1 MSAVEMSEAKRE
13 LLRRR
18 LARRDVQGIPRR
30 EEGSEPVLAPA
41 QEPLWF
47 MEQFVPGTSTYSV
60 VLSVRLRGPLDAA
73 RLEEALAELPR
84 RHDALRHRFPADQD
98 GRPVVLELAECE
110 VPLACAEA
118 ADDEETAAA
127 INAESAFPL
136 DPAEGPL
143 LRALLVR
150 RGLEDHVLTLLV
162 HHLVADG
169 RSAQMLMTDLL
180 ALYRGEAAPAP
191 ATRFS
196 DIAAWQRERTH
207 DRDSAFWRERLD
219 GLPRLDLITDRP
231 RPALQRFDGASVTR
245 TFGPELTAAVGELG
259 RAHGATTFMTVL
271 AAFTALLARCTGRDD
286 FGVGT
291 PVAGRTRP
299 EFEDVVGMF
308 VNTLVLRARL
318 DDDPT
323 FAELLS
329 RTRDTVIDALD
340 HQELPFARLVEE
352 LNVPRDPSRQ
362 PLVDVLFSLHD
373 LASGSPDGT
382 GGATG
387 AGRSG
392 EAAGEDTAD
401 LAADD
406 FPLPPG
412 SARHDLEL
420 YLTPSPDAGLNCTF
434 VYKTTLF
441 EADTVARMAGHLET
455 LLRAAAARPDTPVSR
470 LPLLE
475 DTERALLEEWN
486 ATAADFP
493 ADRTLHG
500 LIEDQVRR
508 TPGATAV
515 TFAGASLDYAGLD
528 ARANQVAHR
537 LRALGVGPGTLV
549 GVCAERSLELVT
561 GLLGVLK
568 TGAAYV
574 PLDPEYPAERVAF
587 MLSDAE
593 APVVLT
599 QSGITG
605 GELGPALGATGA
617 TVLLLDRAAEWD
629 DRPTAPPETAGGPD
643 TPAYLIYTSGST
655 GRPKGVPNRHRSV
668 VNRLDW
674 MQKRFRL
681 TAGDTVLQKTPAG
694 FDVSVWEFFWPLMTG
709 ARLLLAA
716 PGGHRD
722 PAHIRQLIE
731 TEAVTTVHFVPS
743 MLSLFLAEEEVA
755 RCSSLR
761 RIVCSGEELPV
772 DLALRCL
779 STLPGAELHNLYG
792 PTEAAI
798 DVSAW
803 HCTEEN
809 LRDRARVPIGL
820 PIQNAELHVLGG
832 HGEPVPVG
840 VPGELH
846 LGGVPVAAGYHNRPE
861 LTAERFA
868 GGLYRTGDAAR
879 RLPDGSVEFLGRL
892 DDQVK
897 LRGLRIELGEIAAAL
912 RERAGAREAAVVVS
926 EDQRLIAYLVGG
938 PEEPAQAREAVRGV
952 LPEYMLP
959 SACVAL
965 DALPL
970 TPNGKL
976 DRKALPAPAVT
987 TAEYREPVT
996 EAERTVAAV
1005 WADVLELERVGL
1017 DDDFFDL
1024 GGHSLLAIQAVAKL
1038 RKALPPGGRQVGVVD
1053 VFSCRTVA
1061 GLAALAAEAAPEGPR
1076 PLLQRLTPPRPAA
1089 RVSYVCVPYGS
1100 GSAIVYQP
1108 LAEALPGDEALYALS
1123 IPGNDIGLDE
1133 EPMDFDE
1140 LAARTTEEILAI
1152 EGPLVVYG
1160 HCGVGAALAVELAR
1174 RVEAA
1179 GREVEAVYI
1188 GAIFPFARPGGL
1200 WSRLVR
1206 PDVLDRLRGSR
1217 RDLDSLK
1224 ARGVDLDEL
1233 EPGVADR
1240 IVRTMR
1246 HDSRAA
1252 ERYFTRLFD
1261 TPDRERL
1268 RAPVVSVIGERD
1280 PATQM
1285 YEERF
1290 REWHFLTDTAALV
1303 VLDEGGHFF
1312 LRYRAEELADV
1323 LRVHTRL
1330 DDPPPRAAD
1339 DTWWVHEVAA
1349 AGQDAA
1355 PADTVR
1361 PGMGRFLTI
1370 AAGQQ
1375 LSLIGSALTGWAL
1388 PITVLMDSGSIAQ
1401 FSTLAVLNLAGLL
1414 LSPLA
1419 GAIVD
1424 RGSRRKVILLADVAS
1439 TVVTAVLAALVLSGG
1454 LQQWHTYVLVAGLSV
1469 TSTFQRLAFGSAVP
1483 QLVPKH
1489 FLGHAIGVTQLTN
1502 GVAQLVVPLV
1512 AAGLLSLIDLGG
1524 IVLIDVASY
1533 AFAIVTVA
1541 LVRFPNTLP
1550 WRPREP
1556 LTTEMAKGFSY
1567 TWRDRGLRSMLG
1579 FFAVLNLF
1587 LSPLMLLVSP
1597 LVLSFAGLTEV
1608 GTVSVVSG
1616 LGVLLGGA
1624 TMAVWGGPSGNRFR
1638 VVLVTTVCM
1647 AAGGLL
1653 VGLRPSLVTVGVGA
1667 FALTFFLTLMNSV
1680 YTTIV
1685 QLKVPFRY
1693 HGRVFA
1699 LNTLVAWSTLPIGMG
1714 LIAPLGSGLFD
1725 RLLTDDGAL
1734 ASTAGLLVGTGPG
1747 RGIALMF
1754 VLCSAAMALVVAGAL
1769 RIPRLRHFDTEMPD
1783 AVPDDLLGVETL
1795 KERRRTAGV

>member
-18 LARRDVQGIPRR
+18 LARRGVQEIPRR
-30 EEGSEPVLAPA
+30 PEGSEPVLAPA

-60 VLSVRLRGPLDAA
+60 VLAVRLNGPLDLA

-84 RHDALRHRFPADQD
+84 RHDSLRHRFPADPD
-98 GRPVVLELAECE
+98 GRPAVRLKAACE
-110 VPLACAEA
+110 VPLARTEA

-127 INAESAFPL
+127 IDAESAFPL

-143 LRALLVR
+143 LRALVVT
-150 RGLEDHVLTLLV
+150 RGPEDHVLTLLV

-169 RSAQMLMTDLL
+169 RSAQLLMGDLL
-180 ALYRGEAAPAP
+180 ALYKGEAADPPAV
-191 ATRFS
+191 RFA

-207 DRDSAFWRERLD
+207 ERDSGYWREQLAD
-219 GLPRLDLITDRP
+219 LPRLDLITDRP
-231 RPALQRFDGASVTR
+231 RPARQRFDGASVTR
-245 TFGPELTAAVGELG
+245 TLDPELTAALDELG

-271 AAFTALLARCTGRDD
+271 AAFTALLARHTGRED

-291 PVAGRTRP
+291 PVAGRNRP
-299 EFEDVVGMF
+299 EFENVVGMF

-318 DDDPT
+318 GDDPT
-323 FAELLS
+323 FADLLS

-373 LASGSPDGT
+373 LPPGGGSGDGEIE
-382 GGATG
+382 
-387 AGRSG
+387 AG
-392 EAAGEDTAD
+392 
-401 LAADD
+401 D

-420 YLTPSPDAGLNCTF
+420 YLTPAPGSALNCTF

-441 EADTVARMAGHLET
+441 EAETVARMAGHLET
-455 LLRAAAARPDTPVSR
+455 LLRAATARPGTPVSR
-470 LPLLE
+470 IPLL
-475 DTERALLEEWN
+475 DDSERALLAGWN
-486 ATAADFP
+486 ATEAEFP
-493 ADRTLHG
+493 SDRTLHG
-500 LIEDQVRR
+500 LIEEQVRR

-515 TFAGASLDYAGLD
+515 TFEGASLDYAGLD

-561 GLLGVLK
+561 GLFGVLK

-574 PLDPEYPAERVAF
+574 PLDPEYPAERLEF
-587 MLSDAE
+587 MLADAG

-599 QSGITG
+599 QRRIAG

-617 TVLLLDRAAEWD
+617 TVLALDLAGEWD
-629 DRPTAPPETAGGPD
+629 GQPTTRPEPAGEPG

-668 VNRLDW
+668 VNRLHW
-674 MQKRFRL
+674 MQKRFGL
-681 TAGDTVLQKTPAG
+681 TGADTVLQKTPAG
-694 FDVSVWEFFWPLMTG
+694 FDVSVWEFFWPLTTG

-722 PAHIRQLIE
+722 PGHLRELIE
-731 TEAVTTVHFVPS
+731 TESVTTVHFVPS
-743 MLSLFLAEEEVA
+743 MLGLFLAEDEVT
-755 RCSSLR
+755 RCTSLR

-772 DLALRCL
+772 GLALRCL
-779 STLPGAELHNLYG
+779 RTLPAELHNLYG

-809 LRDRARVPIGL
+809 LRDRARVPIGP
-820 PIQNAELHVLGG
+820 PIQNAELHVLDA
-832 HGEPVPVG
+832 HREPVPVG
-840 VPGELH
+840 VPGELY

-868 GGLYRTGDAAR
+868 DGLYRTGDAAR

-892 DDQVK
+892 DNQVK
-897 LRGLRIELGEIAAAL
+897 LRGLRIELGEIGAAL

-938 PEEPAQAREAVRGV
+938 PADPAQAREAVRGV
-952 LPEYMLP
+952 LPEYMVP
-959 SACVAL
+959 SAYVAL

-987 TAEYREPVT
+987 TAEYREPATDT
-996 EAERTVAAV
+996 ERVVAAV
-1005 WADVLELERVGL
+1005 WAEVLEAERIGL

-1024 GGHSLLAIQAVAKL
+1024 GGHSLLAIQVVAKL

-1053 VFSCRTVA
+1053 MFSCRTVA
-1061 GLAALAAEAAPEGPR
+1061 ELAALAAEPAPEGPR

-1108 LAEALPGDEALYALS
+1108 LADALPRDEALYALS

-1179 GREVEAVYI
+1179 GRTVDAVYI

-1200 WSRLVR
+1200 WSRLAR
-1206 PDVLDRLRGSR
+1206 PDLLDRLRSSR

-1240 IVRTMR
+1240 IIRTMR

-1330 DDPPPRAAD
+1330 QAPPPRADD

-1349 AGQDAA
+1349 ADEGGTSSSDE
-1355 PADTVR
+1355 VR
-1361 PGMGRFLTI
+1361 PGMGRFMTI

-1375 LSLIGSALTGWAL
+1375 ISLIGSALTGWAL

-1401 FSTLAVLNLAGLL
+1401 FSTLAVLNLVGLL

-1424 RGSRRKVILLADVAS
+1424 RGSRRKVILYADIAS
-1439 TVVTAVLAALVLSGG
+1439 AAVTGVLAALVLSGG
-1454 LQQWHTYVLVAGLSV
+1454 LQHWQTYVLVAALSV
-1469 TSTFQRLAFGSAVP
+1469 TTTFQRLAYGSAVP

-1512 AAGLLSLIDLGG
+1512 AAGLLNLIDLGG
-1524 IVLIDVASY
+1524 IVLLDVASY
-1533 AFAIVTVA
+1533 VFAIATVA

-1556 LTTEMAKGFSY
+1556 LTTEMAKGFAY

-1597 LVLSFAGLTEV
+1597 LVLSFAGLAEV

-1624 TMAVWGGPSGNRFR
+1624 VMAVWGGPSRRRFR

-1647 AAGGLL
+1647 AAGGVL

-1714 LIAPLGSGLFD
+1714 LIAPLGSGFFD
-1725 RLLTDDGAL
+1725 RLLTEDGAL

-1754 VLCSAAMALVVAGAL
+1754 LLCSVGMALVVAGAL
-1769 RIPRLRHFDTEMPD
+1769 RIPRLARFDTEVPD
-1783 AVPDDLLGVETL
+1783 ALPDDLLGVETL

>member
-1 MSAVEMSEAKRE
+1 MPPVEMSEAKRE

-18 LARRDVQGIPRR
+18 LARRGVQEIPRR
-30 EEGSEPVLAPA
+30 PEGSEPVLAPA

-47 MEQFVPGTSTYSV
+47 MEQFVPGTSTYTV
-60 VLSVRLRGPLDAA
+60 VLPVRLRGPVDLP
-73 RLEEALAELPR
+73 RLKEALAELPR
-84 RHDALRHRFPADQD
+84 RHDSLRHRFPADAD
-98 GRPVVLELAECE
+98 GRPAVREVAECE
-110 VPLACAEA
+110 VPLVRAEA
-118 ADDEETAAA
+118 ADDAGTRAA
-127 INAESAFPL
+127 IDAQSALPL

-143 LRALLVR
+143 LRALLVT
-150 RGLEDHVLTLLV
+150 RGPEDHVLALLV

-169 RSAQMLMTDLL
+169 QSAQLLVRDLL
-180 ALYRGEAAPAP
+180 ALYRGEAAAPPAV
-191 ATRFS
+191 RFA
-196 DIAAWQRERTH
+196 DVAAWQRDRTH
-207 DRDSAFWRERLD
+207 ERDSAYWRGQLAD
-219 GLPRLDLITDRP
+219 LPRLDLTTDRP
-231 RPALQRFDGASVTR
+231 RPPRQRFDGASVTR
-245 TFGPELTAAVGELG
+245 TLDPGLTAAIGELG
-259 RAHGATTFMTVL
+259 RAHGATPFMTVL

-299 EFEDVVGMF
+299 EFENTVGMF

-318 DDDPT
+318 SDDPT
-323 FAELLS
+323 FADLLA

-373 LASGSPDGT
+373 LPPGGGPGNAGDSGD
-382 GGATG
+382 
-387 AGRSG
+387 AGP
-392 EAAGEDTAD
+392 EAAGPE
-401 LAADD
+401 AADY
-406 FPLPPG
+406 PLPPG

-420 YLTPSPDAGLNCTF
+420 YLTPAADSALDCTF
-434 VYKTTLF
+434 VHKTTLF

-455 LLRAAAARPDTPVSR
+455 LLRAAVARPGTPVSR
-470 LPLLE
+470 LPLL
-475 DTERALLEEWN
+475 DDAERALLTRWN
-486 ATAADFP
+486 DTEADFP
-493 ADRTLHG
+493 SDRTLHG
-500 LIEDQVRR
+500 LIEEQVRR

-515 TFAGASLDYAGLD
+515 TFAGSSLDYAGLD

-549 GVCAERSLELVT
+549 GVCAERSLELVA

-568 TGAAYV
+568 SGAAYV
-574 PLDPEYPAERVAF
+574 PLDPEYPAQRLEF
-587 MLSDAE
+587 MLADAA

-599 QSGITG
+599 QCRIAD

-617 TVLLLDRAAEWD
+617 AVLPLDRAEEWGGH
-629 DRPTAPPETAGGPD
+629 PTTPVEPAGGPD

-674 MQKRFRL
+674 MQKRFGL
-681 TAGDTVLQKTPAG
+681 TADDTVLQKTPAG

-709 ARLLLAA
+709 ARLLLAE

-722 PAHIRQLIE
+722 PGHLRELIE
-731 TEAVTTVHFVPS
+731 AEAVTTVHFVPS
-743 MLSLFLAEEEVA
+743 MLGVFLAEDGVE
-755 RCSSLR
+755 RCASLR

-779 STLPGAELHNLYG
+779 RALPAELHNLYG

-803 HCTEEN
+803 RCTEEN
-809 LRDRARVPIGL
+809 LRGRARVPIGR
-820 PIQNAELHVLGG
+820 PIQNAELHVLDA
-832 HGEPVPVG
+832 HREPVPVG
-840 VPGELH
+840 VPGELY
-846 LGGVPVAAGYHNRPE
+846 LGGVPVAAGYHDRPE

-912 RERAGAREAAVVVS
+912 RERAGAREAAVVVG
-926 EDQRLIAYLVGG
+926 EDRRLIAYLVGG
-938 PEEPAQAREAVRGV
+938 PADPAEAREAVRAV
-952 LPEYMLP
+952 LPEYMVP
-959 SACVAL
+959 SAFVPL

-987 TAEYREPVT
+987 TAEYREPATAT
-996 EAERTVAAV
+996 ERVVAAV
-1005 WADVLELERVGL
+1005 WAEVLEAERVGL

-1024 GGHSLLAIQAVAKL
+1024 GGHSLLAIQVVARL
-1038 RKALPPGGRQVGVVD
+1038 RRALPPGGRQVGVVD
-1053 VFSCRTVA
+1053 MFSCRTVA
-1061 GLAALAAEAAPEGPR
+1061 ELAALAAEPAPEGPR
-1076 PLLQRLTPPRPAA
+1076 PLLQRLTPARPAA

-1108 LAEALPGDEALYALS
+1108 LADALPADEALYALS

-1140 LAARTTEEILAI
+1140 LAARTTEEILAV

-1179 GREVEAVYI
+1179 GRTVDAVYI

-1200 WSRLVR
+1200 LRRLSR
-1206 PDVLDRLRGSR
+1206 PDFLDRWRSSR
-1217 RDLDSLK
+1217 SDLDSLK

-1240 IVRTMR
+1240 IIRTMR

-1330 DDPPPRAAD
+1330 QAPPARGDD

-1349 AGQDAA
+1349 AGRDTSG
-1355 PADTVR
+1355 ADGVR
-1361 PGMGRFLTI
+1361 PGMGRFMAI

-1375 LSLIGSALTGWAL
+1375 VSLIGSALTGWAL
-1388 PITVLMDSGSIAQ
+1388 PITVLLDSGSIAQ

-1424 RGSRRKVILLADVAS
+1424 RGSRRKVILFADIAS
-1439 TVVTAVLAALVLSGG
+1439 AAVTAVLAALVLTGA
-1454 LQQWHTYVLVAGLSV
+1454 LQYWQTYVLVAALSV
-1469 TSTFQRLAFGSAVP
+1469 TTTFQRLAFGSAVP

-1502 GVAQLVVPLV
+1502 GVAQLIVPLV

-1533 AFAIVTVA
+1533 AFAILTVA

-1556 LTTEMAKGFSY
+1556 LTTEMAKGFAY

-1597 LVLSFAGLTEV
+1597 LVLSFAGLAEV

-1616 LGVLLGGA
+1616 LGVLLGGGV
-1624 TMAVWGGPSGNRFR
+1624 MAVWGGPGRRRFQ

-1647 AAGGLL
+1647 AAGGVL
-1653 VGLRPSLVTVGVGA
+1653 VGVRPSLVTVGVGA

-1714 LIAPLGSGLFD
+1714 LIAPLGSGLFE
-1725 RLLTDDGAL
+1725 RLLAEDGAL

-1754 VLCSAAMALVVAGAL
+1754 LLCSAGMALVVAGAL
-1769 RIPRLRHFDTEMPD
+1769 RMPRLARFDTEMPD
-1783 AVPDDLLGVETL
+1783 ALPDDLLGVETL
-1795 KERRRTAGV
+1795 KERRRTAAV